1 MLRWVVLGWL
11 LLAASGCASY
21 GVIQNQPQKG
31 GMDRASYSIRDIYG
45 KRPAGDATI
54 LLTFS
59 GGGTRAAALAYGVLL
74 ELRDTRVVIDGKSHS
89 LLDYVGVISSVSGGS
104 FTAAYYGLFGDRIFL
119 DYEKR
124 FLRRDVSG
132 ALLQRLF
139 YPSRWFSSTGRTEMA
154 MEYLQQTVFG
164 RATFRD
170 MRVRGGPM
178 VLINA
183 SDLSSGAR
191 ISFVQEYFDLLCS
204 NVDSFPVA
212 KAVAASA
219 AVPVVF
225 DPVVV
230 ENYDGCDTGS
240 ILEGLERVKHNASS
254 PQVIETATS
263 LEKLVVDKQQ
273 LRYLHLV
280 DGGITDNLGL
290 RTFFDV
296 IELYGGMG
304 SFVRTIGRRPSRDS
318 AIIVVNASTDPGYGI
333 AASKKIPTIEQTV
346 NAVTDIQLH
355 RYNATTLELIQSS
368 LKRWGKELSE
378 INHPLE
384 THLVEVNLSD
394 VGSPEKQRVVNAIP
408 TSFSLTDEQVNVVIE
423 AGRTL
428 LRNNPA
434 FKTFLRSLQSNR

>member
-1 MLRWVVLGWL
+1 MLRWIVLGWML
-11 LLAASGCASY
+11 LASGCASY
-21 GVIQNQPQKG
+21 GVIQNQPQT
-31 GMDRASYSIRDIYG
+31 DRADGASYSIRDIYG
-45 KRPAGDATI
+45 KRPVGEATI
-54 LLTFS
+54 FLTFS

-74 ELRDTRVVIDGKSHS
+74 ELRDTRVVIDGDAHS
-89 LLDYVGVISSVSGGS
+89 LLEYVGVISSVSGGS
-104 FTAAYYGLFGDRIFL
+104 FTAAYYGLFGDRIFQ
-119 DYEKR
+119 DYEQR
-124 FLRRDVSG
+124 FLRQDVSG

-164 RATFRD
+164 KATFRD
-170 MRVRGGPM
+170 MRARGGPM

-230 ENYDGCDTGS
+230 ENYDRCDPS
-240 ILEGLERVKHNASS
+240 DYLEALERVKNNASS
-254 PQVIETATS
+254 PQVIETADS
-263 LEKLVVDKQQ
+263 LKKLVVNKAR

-296 IELYGGMG
+296 IELYGGMEA
-304 SFVRTIGRRPSRDS
+304 FVRTVGRRPSPNS

-333 AASKKIPTIEQTV
+333 ATSKKVPTIEQTI

-355 RYNATTLELIQSS
+355 RYNATTLELMQSS
-368 LKRWGKELSE
+368 LKRWRKELSE
-378 INHPLE
+378 TESPRETPLI
-384 THLVEVNLSD
+384 EVDLRD
-394 VGSPEKQRVVNAIP
+394 VGSPEQQRVVNAIP
-408 TSFSLTDEQVNVVIE
+408 TSFSLSDEQLRVVIR

-428 LRNNPA
+428 LRSNPT
-434 FKTFLRSLQSNR
+434 FQEFLRTLQSSR